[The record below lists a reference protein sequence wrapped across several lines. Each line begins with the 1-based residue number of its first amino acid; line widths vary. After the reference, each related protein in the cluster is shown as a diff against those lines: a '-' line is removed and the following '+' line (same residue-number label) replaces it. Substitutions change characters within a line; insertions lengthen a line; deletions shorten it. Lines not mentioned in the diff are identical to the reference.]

1 MIPGNG
7 VLEFVEFCDVM
18 AEWLNTDQN
27 EELRLCFKV
36 SSAKIPRNEGYS
48 RFAIVCFAV
57 VYKIDNKIDY
67 NSLIGSK

>member
-36 SSAKIPRNEGYS
+36 SSTKIPRNEGYF
-48 RFAIVCFAV
+48 RFAIVYIAV
-57 VYKIDNKIDY
+57 VSKIDNKTDY
-67 NSLIGSK
+67 HLLKGRQ

>member
-18 AEWLNTDQN
+18 AEWFNTDQN

-36 SSAKIPRNEGYS
+36 SSKKNPRNEKCS
-48 RFAIVCFAV
+48 HFAIVCFAV
-57 VYKIDNKIDY
+57 VSKIDNKID
-67 NSLIGSK
+67 SDLLIGR